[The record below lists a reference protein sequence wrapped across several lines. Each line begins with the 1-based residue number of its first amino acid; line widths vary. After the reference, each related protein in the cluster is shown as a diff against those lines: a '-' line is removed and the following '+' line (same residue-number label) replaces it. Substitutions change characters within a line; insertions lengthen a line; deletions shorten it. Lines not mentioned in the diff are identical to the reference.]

1 MAEKH
6 LSDTWEHGDPYEQYM
21 GRWSRQIAP
30 RFLTW
35 LSIPEGWRW
44 LDVGCGTG
52 ALTAAILDN
61 CTPAAVT
68 GVEPSQG
75 FLNQAKSRLADR
87 VEFYQGDAEAIPLD
101 TSSVDVTVSGLS
113 LNFVPNMNAALGEMS
128 RVTRNGGV
136 LGAYVWD
143 YAGKMEFIRHF
154 WDAVVELDPKS
165 AALDEGVRFPVCNP
179 DVLAE
184 LFERHGLQAIE
195 VRAIDIETHFLS
207 FKDYWNPFLG
217 GQGPAPAYVMALDKA
232 ARAHLH
238 DRIRQR
244 IPVQEDG
251 SILLTARAWAV
262 RATVGK

>member
-61 CTPAAVT
+61 CTPAVVT

-75 FLNQAKSRLADR
+75 FLDQAKNRLADW
-87 VEFYQGDAEAIPLD
+87 VEFHQGHAEAIPLD
-101 TSSVDVTVSGLS
+101 NSSVDVTVSGLS
-113 LNFVPNMNAALGEMS
+113 LNFVPNMNAALLEMS

-154 WDAVVELDPKS
+154 WDAVVELDPDS

-179 DVLAE
+179 DALAE
-184 LFERHGLQAIE
+184 LFERNGLQAIE
-195 VRAIDIETHFLS
+195 VSAIDIETHFLS
-207 FKDYWNPFLG
+207 FEDYWNPFLG
-217 GQGPAPAYVMALDKA
+217 GQGPAPAYAMALDKA